1 MTATPETAE
10 RASLAAKQRRRR
22 EVAAAVVGALLAA
35 FALLNLGD
43 VKVDWLITSA
53 QTPLIVVI
61 ALSVLLGV
69 VLDRLLIRRK
79 KRRRVA
85 AESAARRM
93 DQPPTAGPT

>member
-1 MTATPETAE
+1 MTSTPETAE

-22 EVAAAVVGALLAA
+22 EVAAALVGALLAA

-93 DQPPTAGPT
+93 DQQPTAGPT